1 MLNLFNTKYGRNV
14 KITEEK
20 APTPPPKQP
29 IPNRDNI
36 QYDKEIER
44 KLLDTERL
52 RIELEKEKKKSE
64 EDEWVWVEGY
74 KGTDENMKCRDFQ
87 YKLNKTYSMNGE
99 DVDTCEYGFHLCLDL
114 EDVFD
119 YYDLNLS
126 NRFFK
131 VKALVKKADKNEYG
145 KVYTLPDMPPD
156 MIPFT
161 YEISK
166 IAAKEIIFLAELTF
180 EELEVHIQDIFPEAN
195 TKFKWYALCKL
206 GKQEYS
212 HRIFM
217 NQMKKNRFSD
227 TFSQMLFNECNNYDK
242 RLKILN
248 KAIAYSKE
256 NLSKDMLV
264 YLLVKEVCR

>member
-145 KVYTLPDMPPD
+145 KVYTLPDM
-156 MIPFT
+156 IPFT

-217 NQMKKNRFSD
+217 NQMKKIGFQTHFLRCYLMNV
-227 TFSQMLFNECNNYDK
+227 TIM
-242 RLKILN
+242 I
-248 KAIAYSKE
+248 
-256 NLSKDMLV
+256 KD
-264 YLLVKEVCR
+264 